1 MKISQRVEKLE
12 SLIDRKAGHWL
23 SKATKKLKQYWLYI
37 LVGSYFYGMLINS
50 IQRGIEKTFPKDG
63 QDAITSIWVINPIEN
78 LAAIFTPTGFGVTFF
93 CILMIILITKKGFNW
108 FSGYKF
114 KRDPRGFDILPDGTH
129 GTSGWMDKKDLV
141 KIMDTGSPNELS
153 GTVLGKIKED
163 SGDDNSF
170 AEYLSLKEKCGLNDH
185 IMVYGATGTGKSWG
199 FVRPFVLQTA
209 RRKESIVIL
218 DPKGELFE
226 NLSNYLREQGY
237 IVKAYNLLD
246 MENSDGFNCISDIE
260 NDKTLVQSVAAVII
274 NNTSNAN
281 EKSDFWSKAEM
292 NLLMALLHYI
302 VDKRDAYGKL
312 LPIEERSLGRIYEIL
327 STKTFGEIEEIFD
340 GLPKGHPALAP
351 YGIFRLANRQIL
363 GNIAI
368 GLGNRLAVFQ
378 NNLVDIITRHND
390 IDLELPGQKP
400 CAYFCIISAQDS
412 TLEFL
417 SSMFFSLLFSRLG
430 NFARRNGINGRLPMT
445 VNICLDEFCN
455 CGTILDFKKI
465 ISVVRSQG
473 INCQIIIQGV
483 AQLSDRYEHNQ
494 WEEIISACDT
504 QIFLGCNDE
513 MTAEYISKKCG
524 KITIRTS
531 TSNMP
536 MQPLFSPIYN
546 STRPGSIGK
555 QNTQR
560 DLMLPDELR
569 TLDNKK
575 SIVLVRGQKPIK
587 LYKISP
593 MEMPDFSELHNVK
606 ITDYNPSWRKNMT
619 EIISD
624 ETAHFD
630 VETKSNQSTMER
642 ANTLDI
648 SSLEPPPARKVHYDY
663 EVLEPLKT
671 PDISASVKSAVK
683 LERYEQIS
691 PDDIINPKR

>member
-1 MKISQRVEKLE
+1 MKRRVMGNCRARCEVGE
-12 SLIDRKAGHWL
+12 N
-23 SKATKKLKQYWLYI
+23 LK
-37 LVGSYFYGMLINS
+37 
-50 IQRGIEKTFPKDG
+50 
-63 QDAITSIWVINPIEN
+63 ITS
-78 LAAIFTPTGFGVTFF
+78 
-93 CILMIILITKKGFNW
+93 
-108 FSGYKF
+108 
-114 KRDPRGFDILPDGTH
+114 
-129 GTSGWMDKKDLV
+129 KD
-141 KIMDTGSPNELS
+141 
-153 GTVLGKIKED
+153 
-163 SGDDNSF
+163 
-170 AEYLSLKEKCGLNDH
+170 YLSLK
-185 IMVYGATGTGKSWG
+185 
-199 FVRPFVLQTA
+199 
-209 RRKESIVIL
+209 
-218 DPKGELFE
+218 LFQ
-226 NLSNYLREQGY
+226 NLSSYLREQGY

-260 NDKTLVQSVAAVII
+260 NDKTLVQSIAAVII

-281 EKSDFWSKAEM
+281 EKQDFWSKAEM

-302 VDKRDAYGKL
+302 VDKRDDYGKL

-327 STKTFGEIEEIFD
+327 STKTFSEIEEIFD

-378 NNLVDIITRHND
+378 NNLVDTITRHND
-390 IDLELPGQKP
+390 IDLELPGKQP

-412 TLEFL
+412 SLEFL

-430 NFARRNGINGRLPMT
+430 NFARRNGVNGRLPIT

-546 STRPGSIGK
+546 STRPGSIGR

-560 DLMLPDELR
+560 NLMLPDELR

-575 SIVLVRGQKPIK
+575 SIVLVRGQKPIE

-593 MEMPDFSELHNVK
+593 MEIPGFNELQGVK
-606 ITDYNPSWRKNMT
+606 ITDYIPEWRKSLT

-624 ETAHFD
+624 ETLNIDAVIPEKH
-630 VETKSNQSTMER
+630 STSTIE
-642 ANTLDI
+642 NSPHIT
-648 SSLEPPPARKVHYDY
+648 SLEPPPARKVFYDY
-663 EVLEPLKT
+663 DLSEPIQS
-671 PDISASVKSAVK
+671 PDITASKKSVVK

-691 PDDIINPKR
+691 PDDIMKSKR